1 MDEKKKPEEEEE
13 KEKEKE
19 KEKEEELHTLHEA
32 ELVKQI
38 DELNKT
44 IKTLQ
49 EQNRKMFLKLSGE
62 EEEEQEDVDEM
73 IDRMIFEHIHARD
86 YLKKE

>member
-1 MDEKKKPEEEEE
+1 MPEEEKPVEEE
-13 KEKEKE
+13 K
-19 KEKEEELHTLHEA
+19 KEEELHTLHEA

-38 DELNKT
+38 AELNKT

-73 IDRMIFEHIHARD
+73 IDRMIFEHLHAKD